1 MFSSLFPP
9 NTRQICQLFPLEIMT
24 VHFPSA
30 VQTERENNDLSVPKP
45 PRTTCQAHT
54 HCARTVFL
62 GFYLHATGE
71 WVCFFCVQKNIGFP
85 MPNIISTMH
94 KNAHIEMPTIIQ
106 WPPGLEI
113 WNLLQPGASD
123 TLK

>member
-1 MFSSLFPP
+1 
-9 NTRQICQLFPLEIMT
+9 
-24 VHFPSA
+24 
-30 VQTERENNDLSVPKP
+30 
-45 PRTTCQAHT
+45 
-54 HCARTVFL
+54 
-62 GFYLHATGE
+62 
-71 WVCFFCVQKNIGFP
+71 